1 MSLTVPRLDDPA
13 PDPRPD
19 PAPGPAFGWHR
30 RLLTVQRR
38 RPRLELLLPLLLVS
52 LVALIARLHALDAKP
67 YWLDEITTLR
77 RSSLGF
83 GPLVRDS
90 LSFHHMPLYFVV
102 TSWLV
107 PLGLDES
114 VMRLPAA
121 VFGAASC
128 TVLFLL
134 GRSLGDWR
142 SGLAASLLL
151 ALAPFQVQYGQEA
164 RSYTLVTTM
173 ILIGLWGLVLLARD
187 PAAAARR
194 LRDRGPARTAWL
206 LYGVGTAVALD
217 TLGVALFWLLAANI
231 GAGLIGL
238 RARRVRHRFLRNWI
252 LVQVMV
258 LVVYLPFLVGMVI
271 LTGGDMS
278 SGLDWV
284 PPLDAHNVWA
294 TLQTVYLMRISSLI
308 AFRIF
313 PSPLD
318 LLGIGWLGWL
328 VALLALVGLVSSMRR
343 GLVGIV
349 VAVGLFTLP
358 IGLAASS
365 LLSSVWMPRYLL
377 WSGPVF
383 FLLAGLG
390 LLQLPARACTP
401 ALALLATLAVANL
414 LPYYSVETKP
424 LWNKAA
430 AEILRDH
437 RPGDLLVTDNPA
449 TVNMM
454 NVYLA
459 RSGHSLT
466 SDEWTT
472 DVAAA
477 SARLAAGARVLA
489 VHGTVGQNDPYKLE
503 SFLDSLAPLGPAA
516 SMRRVGIDITML
528 IFAPPA

>member
-1 MSLTVPRLDDPA
+1 M
-13 PDPRPD
+13 
-19 PAPGPAFGWHR
+19 
-30 RLLTVQRR
+30 
-38 RPRLELLLPLLLVS
+38 LVS

-67 YWLDEITTLR
+67 YWLDEVTTLR
-77 RSSLGF
+77 RSSLAL

-107 PLGLDES
+107 PLGHDES

-121 VFGAASC
+121 VFGTTSC
-128 TVLFLL
+128 AVLFLL

-142 SGLAASLLL
+142 SGLAAALLL

-164 RSYTLVTTM
+164 RSYTLVTTL
-173 ILIGLWGLVLLARD
+173 ILLGLWGLVLLAAD
-187 PAAAARR
+187 PWQAALPLRR
-194 LRDRGPARTAWL
+194 PGRARTAWL
-206 LYGVGTAVALD
+206 LYGIGTALALD

-231 GAGLIGL
+231 GAALVAL
-238 RARRVRHRFLRNWI
+238 RAPRARRGFLRNWA
-252 LVQVMV
+252 LVQAMV
-258 LVVYLPFLVGMVI
+258 LAAYLPFLAGMAV
-271 LTGGDMS
+271 LTDGDMG

-284 PPLDAHNVWA
+284 PPLDAHNVWE
-294 TLQTVYLMRISSLI
+294 TLQAVYLMRISSLI

-318 LLGIGWLGWL
+318 LLGVGWLGWL
-328 VALLALVGLVSSMRR
+328 VALLALAGLVASMRR

-358 IGLAASS
+358 VGLAASS

-390 LLQLPARACTP
+390 LLRLPAPARTP
-401 ALALLATLAVANL
+401 TLALLGLLACANL
-414 LPYYSVETKP
+414 LPYYRIETKP
-424 LWNKAA
+424 LWNQAA
-430 AEILRDH
+430 AEILRDR

-449 TVNMM
+449 TVGMM

-459 RSGHSLT
+459 RSGHHLT
-466 SDEWTT
+466 TDDWTT

-489 VHGTVGQNDPYKLE
+489 IHGTVGQNDPYRLAP
-503 SFLDSLAPLGPAA
+503 FLDSLALLGPAS
-516 SMRRVGIDITML
+516 SMHRVGIDITML
-528 IFAPPA
+528 VFAPPG